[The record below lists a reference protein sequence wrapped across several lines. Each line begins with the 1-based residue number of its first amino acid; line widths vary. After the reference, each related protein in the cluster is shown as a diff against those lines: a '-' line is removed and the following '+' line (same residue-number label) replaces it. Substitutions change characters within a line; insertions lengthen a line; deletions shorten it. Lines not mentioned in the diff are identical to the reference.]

1 MYYEDKIAKIKVTL
15 NILNKKK
22 KKEYQNASLKINYS
36 FVYVTCI
43 F

>member
-22 KKEYQNASLKINYS
+22 KKNIKMQ
-36 FVYVTCI
+36 V
-43 F
+43 

>member
-22 KKEYQNASLKINYS
+22 EKRISKCKFKNKL
-36 FVYVTCI
+36 
-43 F
+43 